1 MTSNHDTGTKI
12 QVYLRPGERDQL
24 DRLTNLLATSKSD
37 VLRRGM
43 DALERQ
49 LSDPG
54 SHPALSLIGLFTSG
68 RGSSATPG
76 YDIVRDHDDCL
87 AADEIGSWSPG
98 LSMVREGRPGSG
110 DAE

>member
-1 MTSNHDTGTKI
+1 MTRHHDTGTKI

-54 SHPALSLIGLFTSG
+54 RHPALSVVGLIPSG
-68 RGSSATPG
+68 RGSSAGPG
-76 YDIVRDHDDCL
+76 YDLARDHDEFL
-87 AADEIGSWSPG
+87 AADEIASWSPG
-98 LSMVREGRPGSG
+98 HAMVREGKSGPGQG
-110 DAE
+110 E